1 VGGLHAAKPCTWK
14 EREVGRGESVG
25 LRQKA
30 GLAKPEWGRRQ
41 SIGCASQWPLS
52 DPQPHPLPLPGWN
65 ASKGG
70 GGGAEENKATS
81 EEKENKFP
89 EQQRERHAHH
99 ETAGFR
105 QPRSAL
111 HFRPMSHG
119 RGRACQSE
127 GLHAGKPHFFSF
139 LVLPCSMQS
148 RLTFTT
154 TPPIT
159 SVCCS
164 LLADC
169 NLPFPGET
177 ARGTSQSSL

>member
-1 VGGLHAAKPCTWK
+1 VSDTPTTKRLASDTPGPPCTF
-14 EREVGRGESVG
+14 V
-25 LRQKA
+25 
-30 GLAKPEWGRRQ
+30 
-41 SIGCASQWPLS
+41 
-52 DPQPHPLPLPGWN
+52 
-65 ASKGG
+65 
-70 GGGAEENKATS
+70 
-81 EEKENKFP
+81 
-89 EQQRERHAHH
+89 
-99 ETAGFR
+99 
-105 QPRSAL
+105 
-111 HFRPMSHG
+111 PMSHG

-159 SVCCS
+159 TARCS